1 MILFPVGWGESEA
14 HQSRTVSHHNRKN
27 WKYDEELS
35 PNQHQTLDINTT
47 MKNRM
52 FEISQQHF

>member
-1 MILFPVGWGESEA
+1 MILIPVGWGESEA

-35 PNQHQTLDINTT
+35 PNQHQTLDMNIT

-52 FEISQQHF
+52 FEI